1 MKTGAITVAINGNS
15 FDEGVIWGL
24 NWMGWALLST
34 WKKRAIS
41 IVNCCDVAP
50 KEGIASLPVSAHD
63 NVGHS
68 EFVQSLCLYLHIF
81 FDPGIAHVPT
91 LRGSTLISLVSRTI
105 GLYQLEETCPGR
117 DAFRTIYIN
126 LSKSTTFSQVHW
138 LLSQDM
144 PRQSLGP
151 PHFQTQRMGHNGHN
165 MISMNA
171 VKKCHIHPHLKVGF
185 MYINVTKKSITNVG
199 KTIIISHPPV
209 ITINR
214 W

>member
-81 FDPGIAHVPT
+81 VDPGIAHVPT

-126 LSKSTTFSQVHW
+126 Y
-138 LLSQDM
+138 
-144 PRQSLGP
+144 PRAPLFPKFTGCYLRTCPGNHLGL
-151 PHFQTQRMGHNGHN
+151 H
-165 MISMNA
+165 ISR
-171 VKKCHIHPHLKVGF
+171 P
-185 MYINVTKKSITNVG
+185 NVWVIMV
-199 KTIIISHPPV
+199 II
-209 ITINR
+209 
-214 W
+214 